1 MIKINLLP
9 FRAERRR
16 EFVRKQLSIM
26 ALSLILALAVMG
38 ILYFQIHSR
47 VTRTRAT
54 LTKTN
59 QQIKAL
65 EPIVKKI
72 EFYKKQKEDLGK
84 KISVI
89 IELDRNRPAP
99 VVILADLNRQR
110 PEKLWFISLKENAG
124 VLSLS
129 GVAIDHETIV
139 SFLENLKLS
148 PLLKKADLDLV
159 RARKFE
165 GFELKEF
172 TINCQ
177 IDRTSLPEAL
187 QQNKPEP
194 QTDGLK
200 IEGVD
205 HG

>member
-9 FRAERRR
+9 FRIERRR
-16 EFVRKQLSIM
+16 EFIRKQLSIL

-38 ILYFQIHSR
+38 ILYFQIQTKIS
-47 VTRTRAT
+47 RTRAT

-59 QQIKAL
+59 QQIKDL

-84 KISVI
+84 KIAVI

-110 PEKLWFISLKENAG
+110 PEKLWFISLKENSG

-129 GVAIDHETIV
+129 GVAIDNETIV

-148 PLLKKADLDLV
+148 PLLKKAELELL

-172 TINCQ
+172 TINCP
-177 IDRTSLPEAL
+177 IDKTSLPEAL
-187 QQNKPEP
+187 LQANPEP
-194 QTDGLK
+194 RTDGLK
-200 IEGVD
+200 IEGAD
-205 HG
+205 NG